1 MAEPLAGVRLK
12 VERAKAHL
20 AELEESIGA
29 ALKPDA
35 EHFLGE
41 FDTESKHHIYR
52 AQNLPV
58 LDPEWALQ
66 AGEVTYQLRSA
77 LDHLAWQL
85 VEREG
90 TTPNGQTQFPIR
102 DSLLG
107 KKQQLLPLKT
117 LLPLANDCKVL
128 QVLNECQP
136 YYGDG
141 TRELS
146 PPDAHRHPLWIL
158 KTLNNIDKHRLL
170 LVVVQTLNIEA
181 MFWGSPTGTKPPIPY
196 LSAVAL
202 KEGTPVAAFDFGGAE
217 APTDFDPH
225 LSLKVVIR
233 EEAAALISHAPLGPA
248 LDSLIRYVEWDVL
261 ENLRMHFFS

>member
-12 VERAKAHL
+12 VGRAKAHL
-20 AELEESIGA
+20 AELEENIGA
-29 ALKPDA
+29 ALKPNA

-41 FDTESKHHIYR
+41 FDPESKRHIYR

-90 TTPNGQTQFPIR
+90 TTPNKKTQFPIR

-107 KKQQLLPLKT
+107 KKQQLLSLKT
-117 LLPLANDCKVL
+117 LLPLAKDRKVL
-128 QVLNECQP
+128 QALSECQP

-141 TRELS
+141 TKELTPS
-146 PPDAHRHPLWIL
+146 DAHRHPLWIL

-170 LVVVQTLNIEA
+170 LVVVQTLNIER
-181 MFWGSPTGTKPPIPY
+181 MYWGDSPGGKPPTPY

-202 KEGTPVAAFDFGGAE
+202 KEGTPVAAFDFGGVE
-217 APTDFDPH
+217 APAGFDPH

-233 EEAAALISHAPLGPA
+233 EETAALISHTPIGPA

-261 ENLRMHFFS
+261 DSLRMQFFS